1 MFAYIIRRLLLIV
14 PTLFGIM
21 VLNFVIIHSAPGG
34 PVEQLLAKL
43 QQTDVSATER
53 FSGGGDQREVEASKQ
68 QSRDAGSG
76 AVGTYRG
83 ARGIDPEFIKE
94 IERQSD
100 IGELRINISG
110 CINACGHHHV
120 GHIGIL
126 GVEKNGEEFYQIT
139 LGGSSDTDADIG
151 KRVGPAFASEDVVNA
166 VETLVDTYRAERR
179 DGERF
184 LDTYRRVGDEPF
196 KDALYAAH

>member
-68 QSRDAGSG
+68 QSRMPAAAPS
-76 AVGTYRG
+76 APTV
-83 ARGIDPEFIKE
+83 APAASIP
-94 IERQSD
+94 
-100 IGELRINISG
+100 
-110 CINACGHHHV
+110 
-120 GHIGIL
+120 
-126 GVEKNGEEFYQIT
+126 
-139 LGGSSDTDADIG
+139 SSS
-151 KRVGPAFASEDVVNA
+151 RRSSASSA
-166 VETLVDTYRAERR
+166 STSPPTSASSS
-179 DGERF
+179 
-184 LDTYRRVGDEPF
+184 
-196 KDALYAAH
+196 

>member
-14 PTLFGIM
+14 PTLIGIM

-68 QSRDAGSG
+68 QSRDAGG
-76 AVGTYRG
+76 GTVGTYRG

-94 IERQSD
+94 IERQFGFD
-100 IGELRINISG
+100 KPPHVRFFLMMWNFLRFDFGDSFFRDRSVVQLVMDKLPVSIS
-110 CINACGHHHV
+110 
-120 GHIGIL
+120 L
-126 GVEKNGEEFYQIT
+126 GLWTTLLVYLVSIP
-139 LGGSSDTDADIG
+139 LGGPRPCATARASTC
-151 KRVGPAFASEDVVNA
+151 GPP
-166 VETLVDTYRAERR
+166 
-179 DGERF
+179 G
-184 LDTYRRVGDEPF
+184 P
-196 KDALYAAH
+196 